1 MIEVFVLSD
10 GTGETADKLV
20 QAALVQY
27 PENDPLVSR
36 FKSLK
41 NEEQIRSIID
51 EAKETGAILVY
62 TVARP
67 DLRSFIKSQS
77 EKMGIRAIDLLGP
90 LLDSLGEIWGEKP
103 QAKSGLLHEVNEEYF
118 KRIEAIE
125 FTVKHDDGSNPDNL
139 KMADINSL
147 DTFEILLVNFM

>member
-118 KRIEAIE
+118 KRIEAI
-125 FTVKHDDGSNPDNL
+125 
-139 KMADINSL
+139 DISH
-147 DTFEILLVNFM
+147 F